1 MKKLL
6 LFSLLSFALLM
17 PQVASA
23 QSSPCIYR
31 LELSDAQG
39 DGWNGA
45 QLQVLINGAL
55 DVYTLLDG
63 DSTSYYL
70 PLNSDDLLTVNY
82 ISGDFDE
89 QTAFALYTE
98 EEALVFEET
107 GFEPFGGQTFTTSIS
122 CPSCPL
128 PPVSSIRVSN
138 VLDRTATIN
147 WLAPGTEDTY
157 VLELGRAGFVQGT
170 GDSLYFQGGTSGP
183 LELSEKT
190 AYTFYL
196 SSLCANGDTSRVAAG
211 PFQFETCYTNDIGAF
226 DITKP
231 LSDCGLTGS
240 DTIGT
245 ILKNY
250 GAAPQSLIRFAY
262 SVNGE
267 PVEIDTPRDGV
278 YTGVLAKDS
287 LGFTAFDA
295 TYNFSTPGAYFIEVW
310 TEFAE
315 DSDPEND
322 TTSTIIYSIPT
333 ISELPYLEDFE
344 SGFSGW
350 TVGEDSENPS
360 WQEGFP
366 TGAVIDRA
374 ADGLKAW
381 VTNLN
386 GKSNASEQSYL
397 LSPCM
402 DFSTLPTDPVLTFQ
416 AWLSTEADRDQLWL
430 EQSTDGGAN
439 WTRVETLDYN
449 GPFLSYTGDNPRTD
463 WERKYGTLTGLA
475 GASDVRLRFVYFSDF
490 ATELEGVAIDDIQ
503 IYEQGAT
510 DLMLNAAYAMGDPA
524 CAVDNSTNLELMVRN
539 IGQQAID
546 SFSLSYQI
554 NGDLVTTQVFPDTR
568 IDAGQADL
576 ININIPV
583 SALGTSRVFA
593 WVNAPNDANTAND
606 TLFFEVAAT
615 LEMPFAED
623 FESGTLPNTWS
634 TNSAAAIV
642 TNGHGNTSYVLSQ
655 NLRLQSPQLV
665 VTTPY
670 LGLIASTDTFRFDY
684 RFVDFAT
691 KQDITFNQRGI
702 LEVQVAVGCESDF
715 VTVLSLEQTEPT
727 TAEELATIELPL
739 TNYAGDIIQIRV
751 ISTWAGGN
759 YWTDLD
765 NFQIPRCTADLN
777 LDVTF
782 DEQVDA
788 SVIATV
794 RPLDGKGPYQ
804 YNWSTGANKASI
816 EVPDVPYEVV
826 VTDQLGCQGFFSA
839 LPVAVEEVSALES
852 VELFPNPT
860 RNSSRLQLQFLR
872 PTHAQI
878 DLLNNLGQIISRQEL
893 DQVLK
898 ASYDIQLEDQ
908 AGGIYF
914 VRITADGQ
922 STTRKLLLIR

>member
-1 MKKLL
+1 MKKHL
-6 LFSLLSFALLM
+6 LFCLLSFALLF
-17 PQVASA
+17 PQMARA

-31 LELSDAQG
+31 LELTDAMG

-45 QLQVLINGAL
+45 QLQVLINGEL

-70 PLNSDDLLTVNY
+70 ALQSEDLLTVNY

-107 GFEPFGGQTFTTSIS
+107 GFDPFGGQLFSTTINCS
-122 CPSCPL
+122 SCPL
-128 PPVSSIRVSN
+128 PPVSSIQVNN

-147 WLAPGTEDTY
+147 WLAPSAEDTY
-157 VLELGRAGFVQGT
+157 IIEWGRRGFTQGT
-170 GDSLYFQGGTSGP
+170 GDSLFFQEGTSGP
-183 LELSEKT
+183 LELREKT

-196 SSLCANGDTSRVAAG
+196 STLCANGETSLAAG
-211 PFQFETCYTNDIGAF
+211 PFHFETCYTNDVGAF
-226 DITKP
+226 DIIKP
-231 LSDCGLTGS
+231 LSDCGFTEG

-267 PVEIDTPRDGV
+267 PVEINTPRDGV
-278 YTGVLAKDS
+278 YTGALSKDS
-287 LGFTAFDA
+287 LGFTEFDA
-295 TYNFSTPGAYFIEVW
+295 TYDFSSPGAYFIEVW
-310 TEFAE
+310 TELAE

-333 ISELPYLEDFE
+333 ISELPYVEDFE

-402 DFSTLPTDPVLTFQ
+402 DFSDLSADPIISFQ
-416 AWLSTEADRDQLWL
+416 VWLSTEADRDQLWL

-439 WTRVETLDYN
+439 WTRVESLDYN
-449 GPFLSYTGDNPRTD
+449 GPFLSYTGDNPLTD

-475 GASDVRLRFVYFSDF
+475 GVSDVRLRFVYFSDF
-490 ATELEGVAIDDIQ
+490 ATELEGAGIDDIQ
-503 IYEQGAT
+503 IFEPGNT
-510 DLMLNAAYAMGDPA
+510 DLMLNAAYSLNDPA
-524 CAVDNSTNLELMVRN
+524 CASDNSTNVELVINN
-539 IGQQAID
+539 IGQQGVD
-546 SFSLSYQI
+546 SFSLSYQV
-554 NGDLVTTQVFPDTR
+554 NGEPVRTQIFTNNLIP
-568 IDAGQADL
+568 AGQTDL
-576 ININIPV
+576 ISVNVPV
-583 SALGTSRVFA
+583 RAVGSSRVFA
-593 WVNAPNDANTAND
+593 WLSTADDTNLSND
-606 TLFFEVAAT
+606 TLFFEIEST
-615 LEMPFAED
+615 QEMPFAED
-623 FESGTLPNTWS
+623 FESGTLPSTWMM
-634 TNSAAAIV
+634 NSANAMV

-670 LGLIASTDTFRFDY
+670 LGLIETTDTLRFDY

-691 KQDITFNQRGI
+691 GQDITFGQAGI
-702 LEVQVAVGCESDF
+702 LEVQIAVGCGGDF
-715 VTVLSLEQTEPT
+715 SSVLRLDQTLPT
-727 TAEELATIELPL
+727 TAEDLATIELPL
-739 TNYAGDIIQIRV
+739 TAYVGEIIRV
-751 ISTWAGGN
+751 RILSTWAGGN

-765 NFQIPRCTADLN
+765 NFQIPRCTEEID

-782 DEQVDA
+782 DEQVDGT
-788 SVIATV
+788 VIAAV
-794 RPLDGKGPYQ
+794 RPLGGRGPYQ
-804 YNWSTGANKASI
+804 YDWSTGDNTSSI
-816 EVPDVPYEVV
+816 TVPDVPYELV
-826 VTDQLGCQGFFSA
+826 VTDQLGCEGFFSV
-839 LPVAVEEVSALES
+839 LPVAVDEVNVLES
-852 VELFPNPT
+852 IALFPNPT
-860 RNSSRLQLQFLR
+860 TGQSRLDLKFQE
-872 PTHAQI
+872 PMDAQI
-878 DLLNNLGQIISRQEL
+878 DLLNSLGQVISRQEL
-893 DQVLK
+893 DRVLQ
-898 ASYDIQLEDQ
+898 ATYDIQLENQ
-908 AGGIYF
+908 TGGIYF
-914 VRITADGQ
+914 VRITAEGQ
-922 STTRKLLLIR
+922 SVTRKLMLMR